1 MGGLRQG
8 PMGGMAGLAEL
19 RVMLSTGRRAD
30 LGLGTAAA
38 IGVGARW
45 GAVTGAGGGEEERGG
60 WRMRNL
66 GAQPPPA
73 DAAESSAYTMPTL
86 QGTVTQRPRA
96 VASCGNRRGG
106 DQSVD

>member
-1 MGGLRQG
+1 
-8 PMGGMAGLAEL
+8 MGGMAGLAEL

-45 GAVTGAGGGEEERGG
+45 GAVTGAGGGEEEREG

-73 DAAESSAYTMPTL
+73 DAAESGAVVDATEVGITDLSGASWPAYV
-86 QGTVTQRPRA
+86 VT
-96 VASCGNRRGG
+96 NRSTRMRSSG
-106 DQSVD
+106 